1 MKELERIA
9 AIVASAAVFLFAAD
23 FTLRFVPVVY
33 EYLPWEALEGYYET
47 TYIAGGF
54 LVFLFLVVTVVFYF
68 AYKVT
73 RVLGGR

>member
-1 MKELERIA
+1 MERIM
-9 AIVASAAVFLFAAD
+9 AILISGGIFLVAAD

-33 EYLPWEALEGYYET
+33 EYLPWETLEGYYET

-54 LVFLFLVVTVVFYF
+54 LVFLLLVVIVVFYS
-68 AYKVT
+68 AYRVI

>member
-9 AIVASAAVFLFAAD
+9 AIVISGGIFLIAAD
-23 FTLRFVPVVY
+23 FTLRLVPVVY

-54 LVFLFLVVTVVFYF
+54 LAFLLLVVIVVFYA
-68 AYKVT
+68 AYKVIK
-73 RVLGGR
+73 VLGGR